1 VEAAATR
8 FRLAQFVGPLS
19 GHGIDLSLSPFL
31 EGEQFRSFYG
41 GGGLLRKAFGMLPPL
56 FKRTLEIFDARKYDL
71 IIVQRE
77 AMFFGPAIFEWL
89 FPKIGKCPLVLD
101 LDDATY
107 VSYVSPSYGKAGSFF
122 KFFGKTNKLI
132 ERSDLVICGNRFIA
146 EYARKKG
153 AETIVIPTIAD
164 TGKFCPAE
172 KDNDIPVVGWIGTHS
187 TFPFLESLFPVLERL
202 ASKHNFILKVVGAGK
217 EDVSI
222 PGVNT
227 TSLEWNLDREVAD
240 FQSLDIGLYPV
251 VISDSANSEW
261 LMGKSGF
268 KAIQYM
274 AVGIPFV
281 MSPVGVCAEIGEA
294 DSTHFNAATDED
306 WCNSLD
312 NLLSNGELRKQ
323 MGEKGREHSLKYYSV
338 SVHAETLARALEAV
352 SIRGR
357 RDDR

>member
-1 VEAAATR
+1 
-8 FRLAQFVGPLS
+8 
-19 GHGIDLSLSPFL
+19 
-31 EGEQFRSFYG
+31 
-41 GGGLLRKAFGMLPPL
+41 M
-56 FKRTLEIFDARKYDL
+56 
-71 IIVQRE
+71 
-77 AMFFGPAIFEWL
+77 
-89 FPKIGKCPLVLD
+89 
-101 LDDATY
+101 
-107 VSYVSPSYGKAGSFF
+107 
-122 KFFGKTNKLI
+122 
-132 ERSDLVICGNRFIA
+132 
-146 EYARKKG
+146 
-153 AETIVIPTIAD
+153 IPTIAD

-202 ASKHNFILKVVGAGK
+202 ASKHNFILKIVGAGK

-294 DSTHFNAATDED
+294 NSTHFNAATAED

-312 NLLSNGELRKQ
+312 KLLSDGELRRQ

-338 SVHAETLARALEAV
+338 PVHAGTLARALEAV
-352 SIRGR
+352 SIRGG